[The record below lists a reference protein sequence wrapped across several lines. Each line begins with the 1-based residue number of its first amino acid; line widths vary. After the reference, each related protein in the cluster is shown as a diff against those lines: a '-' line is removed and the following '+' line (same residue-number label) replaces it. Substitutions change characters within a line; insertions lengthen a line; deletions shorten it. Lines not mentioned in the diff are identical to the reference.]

1 MTLSNKI
8 YMFEY
13 TPHMSHNL
21 DIFLARYYHCI
32 SNVNIK
38 AIFFHLL
45 LQFYIAAMHFSKR
58 KFVFRPDKK
67 PMDSFIIFSTLKNQK
82 PLILDKDLPH
92 VTLFPRIV
100 EHYYCVAISN
110 KASLSQP
117 YENIMTATAGGVQSV
132 GWKWQS
138 VTALVTIFFLALVIQ
153 LVRLAVVVVDRPV
166 ISCHMNLINEGISFN

>member
-67 PMDSFIIFSTLKNQK
+67 TNGLFYNFFYVKKSKAIDFRQGPPPCYSFSPDCRALLLCGNIKQGKPISTIWKHYDGDGRWGTKRWLEMTKRYSFSN
-82 PLILDKDLPH
+82 DF
-92 VTLFPRIV
+92 FPRS
-100 EHYYCVAISN
+100 CD
-110 KASLSQP
+110 
-117 YENIMTATAGGVQSV
+117 TA
-132 GWKWQS
+132 
-138 VTALVTIFFLALVIQ
+138 
-153 LVRLAVVVVDRPV
+153 
-166 ISCHMNLINEGISFN
+166 C